1 MSGLRQDLRFALR
14 MALKTPSLSA
24 AVVMSLALAI
34 GTTAAIF
41 ALVNAVALGTVP
53 VHEPEDVVA
62 IYTLDE
68 KNPGHMPTSE
78 LNWRDIDAQTQGT
91 LDVTAFTFM
100 PAKLA
105 SPGADA
111 TGQPAPTL
119 IVAADYFD
127 VLGVP
132 PMLGRGF
139 EHDDSELGAHSEV
152 VLSHAVWQ
160 ERFGAREDV
169 LGEMVQI
176 NGHPMTVIGVA
187 PEGFHGT
194 TAFRADLFVPISSH
208 RDVYPAAQ
216 FFDQR
221 RFLAFF
227 PLARLAPGVSLEQA
241 NAELERIAGSL
252 AADFPADNKG
262 RTYVARPLSHA
273 LLGPDVRG
281 VVVQAS
287 ALMMTIASFVLLI
300 ACANAANLML
310 ARAASRRAEIAVR
323 SALGATPGRIVRQ
336 VLTESLCLAALSGA
350 LGMALAY
357 PAADF
362 LWSLRPNG
370 LGFGGIEPRIDDTVL
385 VFTVAIAMGAGVL
398 FGLAPALR
406 CARVDLV
413 TPLKEET
420 AHASTASRTNLRSAL
435 VVAQVA
441 LSMVALVGA
450 GLFMRSMENMR
461 AIDPGFSPEGVLLVD
476 VNLSEAALEAGPDAP
491 AVMDAARRRVV
502 DSMRSVPDVDAVSW
516 ATITPLEGQLFKRT
530 VYVDGRDAGV
540 EDGTLIDWNVVGPG
554 YFEVLK
560 QSLREGRDF
569 TERDDLEH
577 PLVVVV
583 NQAFVDRF
591 WPGGGAVGQRIRF
604 LGQDKPAEIVGVVDT
619 VKYATLT
626 EEPLPVVYSPYS
638 QSVQGRFTLHMAT
651 RDAEGIIPSLASVGT
666 ALGVGVQV
674 SNPRPLTGVVDGAL
688 FAPRSAAILLGSLGA
703 VALVLASIGIYGL
716 MAYSVRQRTRE
727 IGIRIALGARPRDVV
742 RFILLQALSLVVLG
756 IGVGLVGGI
765 VLQNALSELL
775 WDVPAAD
782 PFVFGS
788 AALVLATLATVAG
801 YLPARHATKISP
813 TTAMRKD

>member
-14 MALKTPSLSA
+14 MALKTPALSA
-24 AVVMSLALAI
+24 AVVLSLALAI

-78 LNWRDIDAQTQGT
+78 LNWRDIDAQIKGT

-105 SPGADA
+105 LPGGDA

-119 IVAADYFD
+119 IVSADYFD

-132 PMLGRGF
+132 PALGRGF
-139 EHDDSELGAHSEV
+139 EHDDSELGAHAEV

-160 ERFGAREDV
+160 ERFGAREGV
-169 LGEMVQI
+169 LGETVQI
-176 NGHPMTVIGVA
+176 NGQPMTVIGVA

-194 TAFRADLFVPISSH
+194 TAFKADLFVPISSH
-208 RDVYPAAQ
+208 REVYPAAQ

-227 PLARLAPGVSLEQA
+227 PLARLAPGVSIEQA
-241 NAELERIAGSL
+241 NAELERLAAPL
-252 AADFPADNKG
+252 AADFPADNEG
-262 RTYVARPLSHA
+262 RTFVARPLSHA

-287 ALMMTIASFVLLI
+287 ALMMTIAGFVLLI

-310 ARAASRRAEIAVR
+310 ARATSRRAEIAVR
-323 SALGATPGRIVRQ
+323 SALGATPARIVRQ
-336 VLTESLCLAALSGA
+336 VLTESLCLAALSGT

-370 LGFGGIEPRIDDTVL
+370 LGFGAIEPRIDDTVL
-385 VFTVAIAMGAGVL
+385 LFTAATAMGAGVL

-420 AHASTASRTNLRSAL
+420 AHTSTASRANLRSAL

-441 LSMVALVGA
+441 LSMIALVGA
-450 GLFMRSMENMR
+450 GLFVRSMENMR

-476 VNLSEAALEAGPDAP
+476 VNLSEAAVAAGPDAP
-491 AVMDAARRRVV
+491 AVMDAARRRVI
-502 DSMRSVPDVDAVSW
+502 DSMVSLPDVEAVSW

-540 EDGTLIDWNVVGPG
+540 EDGTLIDWNVIGPG
-554 YFEVLK
+554 YFEVLE
-560 QSLREGRDF
+560 QPLLDGRDF
-569 TERDDLEH
+569 TQRDDLEH

-583 NQAFVDRF
+583 NQAFAERY

-604 LGQDKPAEIVGVVDT
+604 LGQDEPVEIVGVVDT
-619 VKYATLT
+619 VKYASLT
-626 EEPLPVVYSPYS
+626 EDPLPVIYSPFS
-638 QSVQGRFTLHMAT
+638 QSMQARFTLHMAT
-651 RDAEGIIPSLASVGT
+651 RDAEGTIPSLEMARSE
-666 ALGVGVQV
+666 LGVGVQV
-674 SNPRPLTGVVDGAL
+674 SNPRPLARAVEGAL
-688 FAPRSAAILLGSLGA
+688 FAPRSAAILLGSLGT

-727 IGIRIALGARPRDVV
+727 IGIRMALGARPRDVV

-756 IGVGLVGGI
+756 IGVGLAGGI
-765 VLQNALSELL
+765 VLQNALSDLL
-775 WDVPAAD
+775 WEVPAAD
-782 PFVFGS
+782 PLAFGS
-788 AALVLATLATVAG
+788 AALVLAALATVAG

>member
-1 MSGLRQDLRFALR
+1 
-14 MALKTPSLSA
+14 MALKTPVLSA
-24 AVVMSLALAI
+24 AVVLSLALAI

-68 KNPGHMPTSE
+68 KNPGHLPTSE
-78 LNWRDIDAQTQGT
+78 HNWRDVDAQAKGT

-105 SPGADA
+105 LPESDG
-111 TGQPAPTL
+111 TGQPAATL

-132 PMLGRGF
+132 PVLGRGF
-139 EHDDSELGAHSEV
+139 EHDDSELGAHPEV
-152 VLSHAVWQ
+152 VLSHAIWQ
-160 ERFGAREDV
+160 ERFGARESV
-169 LGEMVQI
+169 IGEVVRV
-176 NGHPMTVIGVA
+176 NGHAVTVIGVA

-194 TAFRADLFVPISSH
+194 TAFRADLFVPMSLH
-208 RDVYPAAQ
+208 REVYPAAQ

-227 PLARLAPGVSLEQA
+227 VLARLAPGVSIEQA
-241 NAELERIAGSL
+241 NAELERIATPL
-252 AADFPADNKG
+252 AADFPADNEG
-262 RTYVARPLSHA
+262 RTFAARPLSHA
-273 LLGPDVRG
+273 LLGPDTRG

-310 ARAASRRAEIAVR
+310 ARATSRRAEIAVR
-323 SALGATPGRIVRQ
+323 SALGATPVRIVRQ
-336 VLTESLCLAALSGA
+336 VLTESLCLAALSGL
-350 LGMALAY
+350 LGVALAY

-362 LWSLRPNG
+362 LWSLRPGG
-370 LGFGGIEPRIDDTVL
+370 LMFGGIEPHIDQTVL
-385 VFTVAIAMGAGVL
+385 MFTGLTAMGAGVL

-420 AHASTASRTNLRSAL
+420 AHTSTSSRANLRSAL

-441 LSMVALVGA
+441 LSMVALIGA
-450 GLFMRSMENMR
+450 GLFVRSMENMR
-461 AIDPGFSPEGVLLVD
+461 AIDPGFNPEGVLLVD
-476 VNLSEAALEAGPDAP
+476 VNLSEAALAAGEDAP
-491 AVMDAARRRVV
+491 AVMDAARRRVIENMV
-502 DSMRSVPDVDAVSW
+502 SLPDVDAASW
-516 ATITPLEGQLFKRT
+516 ATITPLEGGLFKRT
-530 VYVDGRDAGV
+530 VYVDGREAGV
-540 EDGTLIDWNVVGPG
+540 EDGTLIDWNVIGPG
-554 YFEVLK
+554 YFEVLE
-560 QSLREGRDF
+560 QPLLAGRDL
-569 TERDDLEH
+569 TEQDDLDH

-583 NQAFVDRF
+583 NAAFVDRY
-591 WPGGGAVGQRIRF
+591 WPGGDAVGQRIRF
-604 LGQDKPAEIVGVVDT
+604 LGQDEPVEIVGVVET
-619 VKYATLT
+619 VKYANLT
-626 EEPLPVVYSPYS
+626 EDPLPVVYSPFA
-638 QSVQGRFTLHMAT
+638 QSMQPRFTLHLTT
-651 RDAEGIIPSLASVGT
+651 RDAEATIPSLAAVRRS
-666 ALGVGVQV
+666 LGVGVQIA
-674 SNPRPLTGVVDGAL
+674 NPRPLSRAVEGAL

-727 IGIRIALGARPRDVV
+727 IGIRMALGAKPGDVV

-756 IGVGLVGGI
+756 IGVGVAGGI
-765 VLQNALSELL
+765 VLQNALSDLL
-775 WDVPAAD
+775 WEVPAAD
-782 PFVFGS
+782 PLAFGS
-788 AALVLATLATVAG
+788 AALVLAALATVAG